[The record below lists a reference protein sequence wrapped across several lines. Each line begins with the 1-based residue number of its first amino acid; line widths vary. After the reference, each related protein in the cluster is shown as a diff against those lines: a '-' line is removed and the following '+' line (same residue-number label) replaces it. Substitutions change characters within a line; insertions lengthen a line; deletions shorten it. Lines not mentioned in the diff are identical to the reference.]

1 MCVASKTWCVKRAI
15 AFGSLIREQQQSE
28 SLDDIERPRRPADS
42 MLTAAAL
49 IGCIRLHLL
58 PVAASRTPFH
68 SGGGGPSE
76 KKCAGP
82 LLMGGRWDGE

>member
-1 MCVASKTWCVKRAI
+1 
-15 AFGSLIREQQQSE
+15 
-28 SLDDIERPRRPADS
+28 
-42 MLTAAAL
+42 MLTAAVL
-49 IGCIRLHLL
+49 IGCMRLHLL

-68 SGGGGPSE
+68 RETESGGGGPSE